1 MVVSSMLASVSSSTV
16 PLHKQFSKCHEDVP
30 YIANWIYE
38 HPGLD
43 LNLKGI
49 WIADPSL
56 SYNVVQ
62 QEIPTLRFVEVNIPL
77 FYLHFSLTRHSFRPT
92 GTYSRSIVVSW
103 LNYRTSLM
111 PAVIRLIWTI
121 SSLTRRKGNCHSQ
134 SGLEERSVLC
144 HRAGYI
150 VRFKGLSKCML
161 IYDKAV
167 AMLLIEA

>member
-1 MVVSSMLASVSSSTV
+1 MGFLEQFLEVFSELKGKNFYLSGESVSASWNWSNPRANMVVSSMLASVSSSTV

-77 FYLHFSLTRHSFRPT
+77 FYLHFSLTRRSFRPT

-111 PAVIRLIWTI
+111 PAVIRLTWTI
-121 SSLTRRKGNCHSQ
+121 SSLTRRKGSYHFQ
-134 SGLEERSVLC
+134 
-144 HRAGYI
+144 
-150 VRFKGLSKCML
+150 
-161 IYDKAV
+161 
-167 AMLLIEA
+167 